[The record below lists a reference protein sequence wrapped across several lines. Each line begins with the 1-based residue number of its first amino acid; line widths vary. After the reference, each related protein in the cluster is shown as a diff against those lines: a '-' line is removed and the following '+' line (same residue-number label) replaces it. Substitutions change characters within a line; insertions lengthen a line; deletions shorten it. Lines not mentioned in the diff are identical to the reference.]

1 MNLSKSLHKLT
12 YNPKLTGERMNEVNE
27 ASPANK
33 VSDVERVVMC
43 ELEFLENWLQYAGT
57 PIGQECCGRAGS
69 ECCGCPEPVYLSA
82 EQVLEQ
88 MANRHREIQAMLR
101 GNSDA

>member
-1 MNLSKSLHKLT
+1 MNV
-12 YNPKLTGERMNEVNE
+12 ENE

-33 VSDVERVVMC
+33 VSDVERVVMR
-43 ELEFLENWLQYAGT
+43 ELEFLESWLQYAGT

-101 GNSDA
+101 GNSDT